1 MQQEGTSY
9 DVIIVGGGQAGLTAG
24 YFLANQKVNFV
35 ILDENARTGD
45 SWRKRWDS
53 LRLFTP
59 SQLNGLPGMP
69 YPGPANYFPTK
80 DELANYLEQYSKHF
94 GLPVRHG
101 AKAQRVS
108 RQGDGYRADAGEM
121 SLIARSIIVASGPY
135 RLPRVPTFASLLNKD
150 IGQLH
155 SSAYCSPSQLTGQNV
170 LIAGAGNSGAEIA
183 LELRA
188 AGKEVWLAGRDVGVL
203 PITRPAAR
211 AFGGRPFWWIARHV
225 INVNTPIGRKARPQM
240 IHHGHP
246 LGRARREDLA
256 KAGIK
261 LAGRVTASEAGKPKL
276 EDGQIM
282 DVDTVIWA
290 TGYRPDFAWIDMP
303 VFDEDGWP
311 RHNQGIVADAP
322 GLYFVGLPFQT
333 AINSSLVGGVGAD
346 AQYIAR
352 QAIRRATA
360 A

>member
-1 MQQEGTSY
+1 
-9 DVIIVGGGQAGLTAG
+9 
-24 YFLANQKVNFV
+24 
-35 ILDENARTGD
+35 
-45 SWRKRWDS
+45 
-53 LRLFTP
+53 
-59 SQLNGLPGMP
+59 
-69 YPGPANYFPTK
+69 
-80 DELANYLEQYSKHF
+80 
-94 GLPVRHG
+94 
-101 AKAQRVS
+101 
-108 RQGDGYRADAGEM
+108 
-121 SLIARSIIVASGPY
+121 
-135 RLPRVPTFASLLNKD
+135 
-150 IGQLH
+150 
-155 SSAYCSPSQLTGQNV
+155 
-170 LIAGAGNSGAEIA
+170 
-183 LELRA
+183 
-188 AGKEVWLAGRDVGVL
+188 
-203 PITRPAAR
+203 
-211 AFGGRPFWWIARHV
+211 
-225 INVNTPIGRKARPQM
+225 M

-311 RHNQGIVADAP
+311 RHSQGIVADAP